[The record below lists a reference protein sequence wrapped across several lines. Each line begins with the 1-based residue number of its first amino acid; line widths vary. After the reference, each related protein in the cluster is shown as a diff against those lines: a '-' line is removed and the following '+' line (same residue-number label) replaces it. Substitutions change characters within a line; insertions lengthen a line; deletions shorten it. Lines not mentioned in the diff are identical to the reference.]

1 MLHFCCNFDLT
12 SVAVFQQSAT
22 RGRFWPCCKTQKNCN
37 NFCNT
42 FATKSNTPKHLFLSL
57 LYPIFSICCNVAK
70 ILQQITH
77 SIFSPKYCLTGL
89 SPRFVKNS
97 FIVWPFFQQNTC
109 DTSQKTR
116 KMGSIARTLPILQ
129 GIIRIRMRFFMWFLP
144 PFQRK
149 VGGSLCPTQSPTP
162 PGRAARTM
170 AKPWQR
176 AGLVVVILWCSVRA
190 AQRAHLTSRR
200 MSYRRIVL

>member
-1 MLHFCCNFDLT
+1 MQHGVVLGL
-12 SVAVFQQSAT
+12 VAKLKKTAT
-22 RGRFWPCCKTQKNCN
+22 
-37 NFCNT
+37 T
-42 FATKSNTPKHLFLSL
+42 FATLLQQKSNTPKPLFISI

-97 FIVWPFFQQNTC
+97 FILWPIFQQITC

-129 GIIRIRMRFFMWFLP
+129 GIIWIRMRFLCGFCQLFKERAYVITHHATATTLGQWQNRCSGPGWWCGCYFM
-144 PFQRK
+144 
-149 VGGSLCPTQSPTP
+149 V
-162 PGRAARTM
+162 
-170 AKPWQR
+170 
-176 AGLVVVILWCSVRA
+176 
-190 AQRAHLTSRR
+190 
-200 MSYRRIVL
+200 